1 MGRRYV
7 MTASNDGKFVITL
20 LLMRRF
26 FEAVLG
32 AVLLNDEDE
41 MTGEISGPMGDKAG
55 VSVPS

>member
-1 MGRRYV
+1 